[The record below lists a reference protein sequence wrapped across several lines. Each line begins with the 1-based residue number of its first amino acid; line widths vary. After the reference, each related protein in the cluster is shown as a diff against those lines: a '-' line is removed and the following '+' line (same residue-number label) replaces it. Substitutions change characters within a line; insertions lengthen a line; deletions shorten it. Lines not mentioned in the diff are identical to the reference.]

1 MKSDSTKLKARAST
15 HTKDKEFKIKKIGKQ
30 FFKKIH
36 TFNQQLKFK
45 SISHRLLTGFSV
57 VILLTVL
64 ITGISIASSMKS
76 NRITNEIIE
85 DKFTT
90 YRDLKHLSQNFM
102 EQTSLA
108 HEYLL
113 TEDRSRVAKYNRLIE
128 ENEIVN
134 QRLLEKNDTDFDLE
148 VIIELN
154 HNWAERMEN
163 EVFAQA
169 RQGNEAIALQ
179 NISNLRN
186 TTQNLIDIYTQA
198 AIEYDTL
205 VSEMGVEL
213 DNYQDNSLIIIGI
226 LAVITIIMSA
236 FIAWVTAQAITGPV
250 GQMRDRLSE
259 LAQGNFSSE
268 PLAVAVEDEDEI
280 AELGR
285 AVNLMQSD
293 LVNLIKDVMDSSE
306 VIAANSQ
313 ELTQAGRQVQSGT
326 DQITATMQELASG
339 TEQQASSANQ
349 LSETMY
355 SFTDKIQEISSYG
368 EDIQIDSEAITKKTE
383 ESNEMMA
390 LSTKQMDTINRIVQ
404 QAVEQM
410 SVLNRETRQISD
422 LVDIIQQIAE
432 QTNLLALNA
441 SIEAARAGEQG
452 RGFAV
457 VADEVRKL
465 AEEVAS
471 SVSEI
476 TNSVNRVQSDSEKV
490 AASLAGVNAEVEI
503 GTVQIQTTDEN
514 LNEIVQALEDIR
526 TKNRQMAQNLEE
538 ISENTLSI
546 NTQISEIA
554 SVSEESAAG
563 VEETSASTQEINS
576 SMDEIANKAAGLQHV
591 AETLDAV
598 VSQLEI

>member
-1 MKSDSTKLKARAST
+1 MKSDSTKLTARAST
-15 HTKDKEFKIKKIGKQ
+15 HAKDKKLKIQ
-30 FFKKIH
+30 AV
-36 TFNQQLKFK
+36 TERLKFK
-45 SISHRLLTGFSV
+45 SIGHRLLTGFSV

-76 NRITNEIIE
+76 NRITNEIIN

-113 TEDRSRVAKYNRLIE
+113 TEDRSRVAKYNSLIE
-128 ENEIVN
+128 ENETIN
-134 QRLLEKNDTDFDLE
+134 QRLLDSGETDFDLE
-148 VIIELN
+148 ALIELN
-154 HNWAERMEN
+154 HHWAERMEK

-169 RQGNEAIALQ
+169 RAGNDAIALQ

-205 VSEMGVEL
+205 VSEMGAEL
-213 DNYQDNSLIIIGI
+213 DRYQNTSLITVSI
-226 LAVITIIMSA
+226 LAAVAIGASA
-236 FIAWVTAQAITGPV
+236 LIAWITAQTITEPV
-250 GQMRDRLSE
+250 GQMRDRLAE

-268 PLAVAVEDEDEI
+268 PLAVTDADEDEI
-280 AELGR
+280 ADLAR
-285 AVNLMQSD
+285 AVNSMQAD
-293 LVNLIKDVMDSSE
+293 LVNLIKDVMDSAQ
-306 VIAANSQ
+306 VITVNSQ
-313 ELTQAGRQVQSGT
+313 ELTQAGREVQSGT

-339 TEQQASSANQ
+339 TELQASSANN

-368 EDIQIDSEAITKKTE
+368 EDIQSDSEAITKKAE
-383 ESNEMMA
+383 ESNQMMA
-390 LSTKQMDTINRIVQ
+390 LSTQQMQTINDIVQ
-404 QAVEQM
+404 QAVDQM
-410 SVLNRETRQISD
+410 NVLNEETRQISD
-422 LVDIIQQIAE
+422 LVNIIQQIAQ

-457 VADEVRKL
+457 VAEEVRKL
-465 AEEVAS
+465 AEEVAA

-476 TNSVNRVQSDSEKV
+476 TDSVDRVQKDSEKV
-490 AASLAGVNAEVEI
+490 AASLTGVNAEVEV
-503 GTVQIQTTDEN
+503 GTVQMQATDEN
-514 LNEIVQALEDIR
+514 LSEIVQALEEIR
-526 TKNRQMAQNLEE
+526 VKNRQMAQNLDE
-538 ISENTLSI
+538 ISDNTVVI

-591 AETLDAV
+591 AGILDAV
-598 VSQLEI
+598 IGQMQI